1 MTNILEV
8 ENKMITLRGQQV
20 ILDSD
25 VAELYGVQT
34 KEINQAVRN
43 NPRKFPNGYIFELC
57 DDEKTEVVKNFVHL
71 RKLKFSQQFPKAFTE
86 RGLYML
92 ATILKSPR
100 AEETTLAIVEAYAKL
115 RELSKV
121 MTEIPLQEE
130 NSTEQKTLLHRGGQ
144 LVEELMSDVLPL
156 QSSETSFELNLA
168 MFKLKHSIKRE
179 NEEEIKKLRE
189 EIAELKH
196 ILNHQNKAL

>member
-8 ENKMITLRGQQV
+8 ENRMITLRGQQV

-43 NPRKFPNGYIFELC
+43 NPRKFPNGYILQLDNQEFLILRSKILTAKFQ
-57 DDEKTEVVKNFVHL
+57 KT
-71 RKLKFSQQFPKAFTE
+71 RQIPKAFTE

-92 ATILKSPR
+92 ATILKSPK
-100 AEETTLAIVEAYAKL
+100 AEETTIAIVEAYAKL
-115 RELSKV
+115 RELSQV
-121 MTEIPLQEE
+121 MTEIPQQED
-130 NSTEQKTLLHRGGQ
+130 NSVEQKTLLQRGGQ
-144 LVEELMSDVLPL
+144 LVEDLMTDVLPV

-168 MFKLKHSIKRE
+168 MFKFKHSIKRE
-179 NEEEIKKLRE
+179 NEEEIKRLRE

-196 ILNHQNKAL
+196 ILNHKNKAL

>member
-8 ENKMITLRGQQV
+8 ENRMITLRGQQV

-25 VAELYGVQT
+25 VAELYGVLT

-43 NPRKFPNGYIFELC
+43 NPRKFPNGYIFQLDNQEFSILRSKILTAKFQ
-57 DDEKTEVVKNFVHL
+57 KT
-71 RKLKFSQQFPKAFTE
+71 RQIPKAFTE

-92 ATILKSPR
+92 ATILKSPK
-100 AEETTLAIVEAYAKL
+100 AEETTIAIVEAYAKL
-115 RELSKV
+115 RELSQV
-121 MTEIPLQEE
+121 MTEIPQQEE
-130 NSTEQKTLLHRGGQ
+130 NSVEQKTLLHRGGQ
-144 LVEELMSDVLPL
+144 LVEDLMTDVLPV

-168 MFKLKHSIKRE
+168 MFKFKHSIKRE

-196 ILNHQNKAL
+196 ILNHQNKAP

>member
-8 ENKMITLRGQQV
+8 ENRMITLRGQQV

-25 VAELYGVQT
+25 VAKLYGVLT

-43 NPRKFPNGYIFELC
+43 NPRKFPNGYIFQLDNQEFSILRSKILTAKFQ
-57 DDEKTEVVKNFVHL
+57 KT
-71 RKLKFSQQFPKAFTE
+71 RQMPKAFTE

-92 ATILKSPR
+92 ATILKSPK
-100 AEETTLAIVEAYAKL
+100 AEETTIAIVEAYAKL
-115 RELSKV
+115 RELSQV
-121 MTEIPLQEE
+121 MTEIPQQEE
-130 NSTEQKTLLHRGGQ
+130 NSVEQKTLLHRGGQ
-144 LVEELMSDVLPL
+144 LVEDLMTDVLPV

-168 MFKLKHSIKRE
+168 MFKFKHSIKRE
-179 NEEEIKKLRE
+179 NEEELKKLRE

-196 ILNHQNKAL
+196 ILNNQNKAP

>member
-8 ENKMITLRGQQV
+8 ENRMITLRGRQV

-57 DDEKTEVVKNFVHL
+57 DDEKNEVVKNFDHL
-71 RKLKFSQQFPKAFTE
+71 RKLKFSHQFPKAFTE

-100 AEETTLAIVEAYAKL
+100 AEETTIAIVEAYAKL

-144 LVEELMSDVLPL
+144 LVEDLMSDVLPV

-168 MFKLKHSIKRE
+168 MFKFKHSIKRE
-179 NEEEIKKLRE
+179 SEEEIKKLRE

>member
-8 ENKMITLRGQQV
+8 ENRMITLRGQQV

-43 NPRKFPNGYIFELC
+43 NPRKFPNGYILQLDNQEFLILRSKILTAKFQ
-57 DDEKTEVVKNFVHL
+57 KT
-71 RKLKFSQQFPKAFTE
+71 RQIPKAFTE

-92 ATILKSPR
+92 ATILKSPK
-100 AEETTLAIVEAYAKL
+100 AEETTIAIVEAYAKL
-115 RELSKV
+115 RELSQV
-121 MTEIPLQEE
+121 MTEIPQQED
-130 NSTEQKTLLHRGGQ
+130 NSVEQKTLLQRGGQ
-144 LVEELMSDVLPL
+144 LVEDLMTDVLPV

-168 MFKLKHSIKRE
+168 MFKFKHSIKRE
-179 NEEEIKKLRE
+179 NEEEIKRLRE

-196 ILNHQNKAL
+196 ILNH